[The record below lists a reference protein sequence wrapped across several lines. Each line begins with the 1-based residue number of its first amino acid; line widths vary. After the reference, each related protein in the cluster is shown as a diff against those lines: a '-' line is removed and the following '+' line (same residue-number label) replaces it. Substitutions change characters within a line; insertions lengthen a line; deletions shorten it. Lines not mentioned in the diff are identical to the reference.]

1 MIRKLKKEFIFTAML
16 GVSIVLIALLGTL
29 NAINIHSIYGEIKET
44 LLLLSESVDK
54 KFSDFEDVDED
65 FSFGDFLEDPK
76 NRQDMILSSN
86 FFVVRLNA
94 DGEPI
99 YTNTKQITSL
109 DEGEAKLLAIR
120 IQTHKGSLGTHG
132 RYRFH
137 ITDAAGI
144 KTFVFLDVSEEIVSI
159 LRILLLSFSLGVVCW
174 GVMLFLAVKLAKKAI
189 APVEASIEKQKQ
201 FITNASHELKTPV
214 TVILSNVEALELYT
228 NQTKW
233 SINIKNQSMHLTKM
247 VQDLLALSKMDES
260 TAIKNMEDIPV
271 DALLQTELDA
281 YQAAISNKNLSLQC
295 ELEENVWGVADQEQL
310 KKLFA
315 ILIDNA
321 ITYVNENGSVW
332 IRLKRRKQNF
342 MLQIENTCNTLPDVP
357 PEKLFERFYRADKT
371 RHQGEGKCGIG
382 LSIAKAIVASHQG
395 TIEADYLP
403 ENRICFTVKL

>member
-1 MIRKLKKEFIFTAML
+1 
-16 GVSIVLIALLGTL
+16 
-29 NAINIHSIYGEIKET
+29 
-44 LLLLSESVDK
+44 
-54 KFSDFEDVDED
+54 
-65 FSFGDFLEDPK
+65 
-76 NRQDMILSSN
+76 
-86 FFVVRLNA
+86 
-94 DGEPI
+94 
-99 YTNTKQITSL
+99 
-109 DEGEAKLLAIR
+109 
-120 IQTHKGSLGTHG
+120 
-132 RYRFH
+132 
-137 ITDAAGI
+137 
-144 KTFVFLDVSEEIVSI
+144 
-159 LRILLLSFSLGVVCW
+159 
-174 GVMLFLAVKLAKKAI
+174 
-189 APVEASIEKQKQ
+189 
-201 FITNASHELKTPV
+201 
-214 TVILSNVEALELYT
+214 
-228 NQTKW
+228 
-233 SINIKNQSMHLTKM
+233 MHLTKM

-310 KKLFA
+310 EKLFA
-315 ILIDNA
+315 RLIDNA